1 LVLPAF
7 AGGWAVITLDELP
20 SNVVM
25 GESITV
31 GFMVL
36 QHGRTPMT
44 GLYPIITANSDH
56 EEFLVTAEPEGK
68 PGHYTAIL
76 TFPKDGD
83 WQWSIQAFTMQQAM
97 PVLRVTPVAVVSA
110 NPPVARTKSLTSF
123 VSPVMIA
130 SVLLA
135 LGLVG
140 AVITY
145 RRRSRQAVVLTA
157 FSLLVGIGLFIT
169 GAATASHVEAQAKP
183 ASESSASQVELGR
196 QLFIAKGC
204 ITCHFNSK
212 AAGSSEYS
220 TIEMGGPDL
229 STFSVNAEVLRLR
242 LKDPSLVKSD
252 TKMPN
257 LNLSKVEIE
266 ALISFINSK

>member
-1 LVLPAF
+1 MFTRFRYAIALAILLALGLVLPAF

-76 TFPKDGD
+76 TFPQDGD

-145 RRRSRQAVVLTA
+145 RRRSRQACS
-157 FSLLVGIGLFIT
+157 FDGIQSIGRNRTVHHRRSYSISCRS
-169 GAATASHVEAQAKP
+169 ANQAS
-183 ASESSASQVELGR
+183 
-196 QLFIAKGC
+196 F
-204 ITCHFNSK
+204 
-212 AAGSSEYS
+212 
-220 TIEMGGPDL
+220 
-229 STFSVNAEVLRLR
+229 
-242 LKDPSLVKSD
+242 
-252 TKMPN
+252 
-257 LNLSKVEIE
+257 
-266 ALISFINSK
+266 